1 MKTLSTTLKAMTC
14 ALFIM
19 ALSAAAQAQ
28 ATRTWVS
35 GVGDDVNPC
44 SRTAPCKTWAGAISK
59 TAAGGEIDALDPGG
73 FGTLT
78 VTKSITVD
86 GTNGQGF
93 GSTLNSGGI
102 NGFVINDSLSVTPN
116 TAVVRLRNLSINGA
130 GTTAGLNGI
139 NFVSGASL
147 HVENVRIMSQ
157 SNDGIRMA
165 TPVPARLILEGV
177 IISDCQANGVEIAGT
192 PSGNN
197 AVSVNN
203 SSITRCANGF
213 RVTGNGRA
221 NAILR
226 NTVISLNN
234 TSGTSKGVE
243 AASSVSAG
251 SIIDLVGCD
260 VSLNSIGVSSSTN
273 QAIRLS
279 NVHMTGNTNALN
291 FAGGTIATFNNN
303 QIVGNAGGENFA
315 ALVDVL
321 QQ

>member
-1 MKTLSTTLKAMTC
+1 
-14 ALFIM
+14 
-19 ALSAAAQAQ
+19 
-28 ATRTWVS
+28 
-35 GVGDDVNPC
+35 
-44 SRTAPCKTWAGAISK
+44 
-59 TAAGGEIDALDPGG
+59 
-73 FGTLT
+73 
-78 VTKSITVD
+78 VD

-102 NGFVINDSLSVTPN
+102 NGFVINDSLSATPN

-147 HVENVRIMSQ
+147 HVENVRIMNQ

-177 IISDCQANGVEIAGT
+177 LISDCQANGVEIAGAPT
-192 PSGNN
+192 GNN

-213 RVTGNGRA
+213 RVTGSGRA
-221 NAILR
+221 SAVIR
-226 NTVISLNN
+226 NSVISLNN
-234 TSGTSKGVE
+234 TSPTSRGVD
-243 AASSVSAG
+243 AASTVSGG

-260 VSLNSIGVSSSTN
+260 VSFNSVGVSANTN
-273 QAIRLS
+273 QAVRLS
-279 NVHMTGNTNALN
+279 NVHMTGNANALN
-291 FAGGTIATFNNN
+291 FGGGTIASFNNN
-303 QIVGNAGGENFA
+303 QIIGNTGGENFA
-315 ALVDVL
+315 LLTDVL